1 MFDVDPTAF
10 PVWRSARLARSAWR
24 AVLGGPVRSYSRHRQ
39 YLDLAELDAHLLRDL
54 GISPEAARRARR
66 WFR

>member
-1 MFDVDPTAF
+1 
-10 PVWRSARLARSAWR
+10 
-24 AVLGGPVRSYSRHRQ
+24 VRSYRRHRQ